1 MSARGGSAVRASG
14 SVAGGLS
21 VVDSLTEQP
30 TRVRPGAGGRVN
42 LYVCG
47 PTVYAPAHV
56 GHARTY
62 LYFDIARRVLE
73 TDGMTVRHVMNVTDV
88 EDKIDRRAA
97 ALGVSSV
104 RLARAEERNFF
115 RDLGA
120 LGVEAPRFRP
130 RAGDYVPQM
139 VRVGRAL
146 ERTGRVR
153 HEGDEWIFDPE
164 DHPRG
169 ANFPTGAELARHVV
183 PEAGQTFTGGNG
195 RDRAILVWK
204 RQDPPLPSWPSPWG
218 HGVPGWHLE
227 CFAMASE
234 LLGVPVDLHGGARDL
249 VYPHHFAENEI
260 ALALRR
266 ARFSRVFLHT
276 GFVLQHGAKMSKST
290 GNLVSLRSVLDRT
303 SPGALRWY
311 LLSRPPR
318 DRLPWDE
325 RDLAH
330 AAEEYSAV
338 RALFG
343 TWTRP
348 GASGSVGAD
357 RAADLAERTAREL
370 SDGLRVDRALETL
383 VRFAEELGKTPNP
396 RAPRGERIA
405 VRTALRGVGRRIGI
419 PLV

>member
-1 MSARGGSAVRASG
+1 MTPRAEPRSAPS
-14 SVAGGLS
+14 LS
-21 VVDSLTEQP
+21 VVDSLTERR
-30 TRVRPGAGGRVN
+30 TAVRPGAGGRVN

-62 LYFDIARRVLE
+62 LYFDVARRVLE
-73 TDGMTVRHVMNVTDV
+73 ADGFAVRHVMNVTDV

-97 ALGVSSV
+97 ALGISSV
-104 RLARAEERNFF
+104 RLARLEERGFF
-115 RDLGA
+115 RDLAA
-120 LGVEAPRFRP
+120 LGVEPPRFRP

-146 ERTGRVR
+146 ERTGHVR
-153 HEGDEWIFDPE
+153 HDGGEWIYDPPE
-164 DHPRG
+164 HPAG

-183 PEAGQTFTGGNG
+183 PEAGQTFAGGNG

-204 RQDPPLPSWPSPWG
+204 RQEPPLPSWPSPWG
-218 HGVPGWHLE
+218 RGVPGWHLE

-266 ARFSRVFLHT
+266 TRFSRVFLHT
-276 GFVLQHGAKMSKST
+276 GFVLQHGSKMSKST
-290 GNLVSLRSVLDRT
+290 GNLVALRGMLDRVGV
-303 SPGALRWY
+303 GALRWY
-311 LLSRPPR
+311 LLSRPLR

-325 RDLAH
+325 PGLAR
-330 AAEEYSAV
+330 AAERYAAV
-338 RALFG
+338 RELFAA
-343 TWTRP
+343 WTRP
-348 GASGSVGAD
+348 GASGTAGAD
-357 RAADLAERTAREL
+357 LGEALARSVRARLA
-370 SDGLRVDRALETL
+370 DGLRVDAALEEL
-383 VRFAEELGKTPNP
+383 ARFASELGRRPNP
-396 RAPRGERIA
+396 RAPRGERRA
-405 VRTALRGVGRRIGI
+405 VLRALGDIERRTGI